1 MRRVNLCRRRVAQT
15 GAGSPQNEAESADH
29 RANGHGRLARLRR
42 ATQSPRRSEGEGGA
56 QFPQGVRSGD
66 GSPGAFRWAGGDVA
80 RGSEGAGLL
89 TRRCGPGER
98 PTPAVRSGMSGACGV
113 RDRGA
118 RWAVSIPNARACF
131 PLTALK
137 HRRLNLRTHV
147 NSLSS
152 LIPVPFFD
160 RSAQIDS
167 ARRRISLCDR
177 RVSLRETE

>member
-1 MRRVNLCRRRVAQT
+1 MPAQSGTDWRRVASERGRVSRPPRKRSRATRETAQ
-15 GAGSPQNEAESADH
+15 SDAESAQI
-29 RANGHGRLARLRR
+29 RGG
-42 ATQSPRRSEGEGGA
+42 GGA